1 MMDLAERDPLKA
13 KLADR
18 VHELVRSLA
27 VDGFDVQVLR
37 ADNLCT
43 QVKVRGAQGPP
54 RWFTVKLSENY

>member
-27 VDGFDVQVLR
+27 VDGFKVEVLR
-37 ADNLCT
+37 ADNLNT
-43 QVKVRGAQGPP
+43 QVKVRGPKADRAGSP
-54 RWFTVKLSENY
+54 

>member
-27 VDGFDVQVLR
+27 VDGFKVEVLR
-37 ADNLCT
+37 ADNLNT
-43 QVKVRGAQGPP
+43 QVKVRGPQGGP